1 MRYVVV
7 SIYDRAVGAYS
18 RPAYVRSEGEAI
30 RVFSDE
36 VNKGSADNPMSA
48 HPDHFTL
55 YFLGYFDD
63 EHGKFSPPTGGS
75 PTELVSAERI
85 RVSSV

>member
-36 VNKGSADNPMSA
+36 VNKSGGDNPMAA

-55 YFLGYFDD
+55 FFLGHFDD
-63 EHGKFSPPTGGS
+63 EFGKFSAPSSGS

-85 RVSSV
+85 RVSS